1 MLVKALGTERNG
13 THKVGGAAVIPS
25 PRASVAPLGEL
36 LGGPGAVLGALVGL
50 GSPSQGWVWCLAS
63 QDNKVCSG
71 SWDSTVKLWD
81 LEAEGQQF
89 GEIR

>member
-1 MLVKALGTERNG
+1 M
-13 THKVGGAAVIPS
+13 
-25 PRASVAPLGEL
+25 
-36 LGGPGAVLGALVGL
+36 
-50 GSPSQGWVWCLAS
+50 QGWVWCLAS
-63 QDNKVCSG
+63 RDNKVCSG

>member
-1 MLVKALGTERNG
+1 MKALGTERNG
-13 THKVGGAAVIPS
+13 THKVGGAALIP
-25 PRASVAPLGEL
+25 PPHTSVPLLGEPL
-36 LGGPGAVLGALVGL
+36 QGPGAVLGPVMGL
-50 GSPSQGWVWCLAS
+50 GSPLQGWVWCLAS
-63 QDNKVCSG
+63 RDNKVCSG